1 MFSAFFIIILRKPEK
16 QKLMEIDESTDI
28 GKILA
33 ASRKAKNLLAFLE
46 KFRRNYTGF
55 DFGDVLSSDGND
67 PIRIGKKS
75 TTIQEFI
82 SEKLPELNGC
92 VWLVAFTDPDI
103 DYGTDKN
110 TPIAA
115 ALYDISESY
124 TGSYPTIK
132 SNEKDAFSGK
142 LAECLEIAKNIS
154 LGTFTI
160 FSEEGEEEE
169 IELIDGDN
177 EPSAIL

>member
-1 MFSAFFIIILRKPEK
+1 VSSFFIIILRKPKK
-16 QKLMEIDESTDI
+16 QKFIEIDESTDI

-46 KFRRNYTGF
+46 KFKRNYTGF
-55 DFGDVLSSDGND
+55 EFGDVLSSDGND
-67 PIRIGKKS
+67 SIRIGKKS

-82 SEKLPELNGC
+82 SEKLPETKGC

-132 SNEKDAFSGK
+132 ENKKDFFSGK
-142 LAECLEIAKNIS
+142 LAECLELAKNIS
-154 LGTFTI
+154 LGTVTI
-160 FSEEGEEEE
+160 FSEEGEDEE
-169 IELIDGDN
+169 IELISDD
-177 EPSAIL
+177 EPSAVL